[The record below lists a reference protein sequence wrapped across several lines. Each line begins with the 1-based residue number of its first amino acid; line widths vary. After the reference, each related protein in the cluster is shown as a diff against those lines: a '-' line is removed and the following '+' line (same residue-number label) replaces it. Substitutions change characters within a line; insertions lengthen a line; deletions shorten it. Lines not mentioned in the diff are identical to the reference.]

1 MTRHVPIGGTHPD
14 LFLVGPGDMEVLLL
28 TSIGPSISAT
38 TESLHI
44 NLGETTHP
52 QWTFQG
58 LLSCVGQFILKGRM
72 SILFSLWLWLKQWCW
87 FWRCLSFL
95 SDVCSQ
101 AAEQRRNVECFSSFQ
116 KLAWTP
122 HPFLLGLLSICSI
135 SEVFYPSLTLMG
147 PNSLGSVLFI
157 YPPEDLSHSGSVQI
171 YSSVSYLLRTAS
183 RHVKDFFGTPTR
195 QPLCLTRAFQN
206 LPQSSTFLQILYHW
220 ACWKRKKTSRN
231 WPLLIRLTKKV
242 FPCVILSPCMRLFS
256 LALCFTY
263 KLWEAETVILI
274 CIFQCLAQ

>member
-1 MTRHVPIGGTHPD
+1 
-14 LFLVGPGDMEVLLL
+14 
-28 TSIGPSISAT
+28 
-38 TESLHI
+38 
-44 NLGETTHP
+44 
-52 QWTFQG
+52 
-58 LLSCVGQFILKGRM
+58 M

-122 HPFLLGLLSICSI
+122 HPLLLGLLSICSI

-220 ACWKRKKTSRN
+220 ACWKRKKPSRN
-231 WPLLIRLTKKV
+231 WPLLIRLTKKESVSLCCPLSLHEAV
-242 FPCVILSPCMRLFS
+242 FSCLMLYIQALRGRDCHFNLYFSVLSTIAHDEASRHYSNINSSNKINMMDIPKVWLEKTTWSLRLSGPLFIQGQ
-256 LALCFTY
+256 
-263 KLWEAETVILI
+263 EGERAELS
-274 CIFQCLAQ
+274 Q